1 MLQLPYLSSSDKGAN
16 VPQQVEFADP
26 SMQEAVPSSP
36 AHAPKQQGCLIKL
49 ELQTEL
55 TPLSPSIVRLKVG
68 AVMHMA
74 LHTVRKVLI

>member
-1 MLQLPYLSSSDKGAN
+1 MFQLPYLSSSDKGAD
-16 VPQQVEFADP
+16 VPQQVVFAYP

-36 AHAPKQQGCLIKL
+36 APKQQGCLIKL

-55 TPLSPSIVRLKVG
+55 TPLSRSIVRLKVG